1 MVVGTSVNFLELEN
15 SLEGTNHSQTP
26 PLLTS
31 KEERYLLP
39 TLIMEMCLARDQH
52 HIIVLTSLFSH
63 FSPGSHSCS

>member
-31 KEERYLLP
+31 KEERWCQESIAY
-39 TLIMEMCLARDQH
+39 INYGN
-52 HIIVLTSLFSH
+52 VFSQRPAPYH
-63 FSPGSHSCS
+63 CVD